1 MMEQRGNFNG
11 IDTCNVTQ
19 YRDFKLLSVLLEE
32 YESRSICGRPDINA
46 LLDQFVHENQISP
59 ELAESYRETA
69 KLKTKELNID
79 GLAYGSTYVPAK
91 VAIEMQ
97 EENKCV
103 KVVWDMREDRI
114 QNTVFINPQFPTYL
128 YPIQKSAEYGA
139 TPPIIPFFTD
149 NDKNT
154 SSLVF

>member
-1 MMEQRGNFNG
+1 MLYFNG
-11 IDTCNVTQ
+11 IDTCNLTQ
-19 YRDFKLLSVLLEE
+19 YTDFKLLSVLLEE

-46 LLDQFVHENQISP
+46 LLDQFVHEKQISP

-69 KLKTKELNID
+69 KLKTTGLHID
-79 GLAYGSTYVPAK
+79 SLAYGSTYVPAK

-97 EENKCV
+97 EENKGV

-128 YPIQKSAEYGA
+128 YPIQKSHKYGA
-139 TPPIIPFFTD
+139 TPPIIPLFTD
-149 NDKNT
+149 NDKLLCFGPW
-154 SSLVF
+154 LVF